1 MLVFNSE
8 MHLITLLFVLFE
20 LMMFSIQVYRYFSGP
35 QDKSRLW
42 YLILLGLL
50 IFYNVTG
57 GIFPDPDIPV
67 RLSLQNTIAYGSG
80 FLIAAYFPYYFY
92 KSFHLAHLR
101 FHALYGTVVF
111 LLGPY
116 LVFFVLIYSFNQDL
130 NFAIN
135 YGLIIPF
142 LYSIYLLWVILIA
155 IRKEFKSKSLG
166 VNPPGKMEVLG
177 VYFAVAP
184 WVCLSVFAYF
194 SISQWIE
201 VLVTNAGFIVVTTL
215 SLKRSIDRNRIQYE
229 RQLNHQEIQI
239 NSFSKKCAE
248 YQFSVREQEIARLV
262 CQGLTYEETGR
273 ILFISRKTVDAHIRK
288 IFLKTSSRN
297 KVELVHLLGLTPGW
311 QEEVGFENH
320 LKYNL

>member
-8 MHLITLLFVLFE
+8 MHLITLLFILLE

-57 GIFPDPDIPV
+57 GVFPDPDIPV

-166 VNPPGKMEVLG
+166 VNPAGKMEVLG

-201 VLVTNAGFIVVTTL
+201 VLVTNAGFILVTAL

-248 YQFSVREQEIARLV
+248 YQLSVREQEIARLV

-297 KVELVHLLGLTPGW
+297 KVELVRGGS
-311 QEEVGFENH
+311 F
-320 LKYNL
+320 